1 MNVQVE
7 ADLAS
12 GAAPELLVPGD
23 VAGYL
28 LVAQTLR
35 RHARLLQGTGDCLSR
50 IEVTNWRGQASTG
63 FLHVIA
69 MEPGRWRTAA
79 DAFTAAAV
87 ALEGF
92 LASLTPAR
100 EQARQART
108 LYQQYQTLLATAGAL
123 AGVPSALPGPA
134 PTDAVMSVQDRMR
147 IGARYQQMTAIA
159 AGGALRGPAVP
170 AAPDPVATVYAA
182 DTMRRQAITL
192 LEQARRTV
200 DAAGSL
206 AADALAKAMEQAP
219 AARRLTQATIRP
231 AAITDTGHTALDT
244 AGLLPGIGELADAA
258 NSLWY
263 LSEGDTPNAAISA
276 AGTLPLLGN
285 TVVGGR
291 LVYKG
296 TKLGKRA
303 AKAYDGFRG
312 PQSGTGWLRT
322 HEIDGSHTLAKHQ
335 GKTDKQLKDR
345 LRSHPVIR
353 ASSSFTSTHDAERFT
368 ETVLAAKRPEI
379 DAWLE
384 SGRPRAGF
392 SLDLAQTVGRGLQRG
407 EAIRDMTQVRVVLVA
422 DGRYQDGYRVFTSY
436 PTGP

>member
-35 RHARLLQGTGDCLSR
+35 GHARLLRGTGDCLSR

-69 MEPGRWRTAA
+69 IEPGRWRTAA

-244 AGLLPGIGELADAA
+244 AGLLPGVGELADAA

-322 HEIDGSHTLAKHQ
+322 HEIDGSHTSPNTKARR
-335 GKTDKQLKDR
+335 TNSSR
-345 LRSHPVIR
+345 TASAATPSFEPRR
-353 ASSSFTSTHDAERFT
+353 ASRQPTMRNGSPRPSLPPSNRKSTRGWPRVPTDPGTSRWTWGSWWEGGSKVVR
-368 ETVLAAKRPEI
+368 RP
-379 DAWLE
+379 
-384 SGRPRAGF
+384 S
-392 SLDLAQTVGRGLQRG
+392 
-407 EAIRDMTQVRVVLVA
+407 AI
-422 DGRYQDGYRVFTSY
+422 
-436 PTGP
+436 

>member
-231 AAITDTGHTALDT
+231 AAI
-244 AGLLPGIGELADAA
+244 
-258 NSLWY
+258 
-263 LSEGDTPNAAISA
+263 SA